1 MKNKKLNN
9 GISEIRKITMTGDEK
24 KRIFDNV
31 LSYTIPEKKF
41 IKSPWISEVFV
52 SILYKKNLAFY
63 IIVPLL
69 VVLSSG
75 GIVFA
80 SQESLPNSIFY
91 PIKVNVIEPVKG
103 ALTFSLKNKAKYES
117 SLARERLIEAEI
129 LASQNKLDST
139 NEKRINKLLMDH
151 TNGLDKTL
159 DKIDKSDS
167 DIDTNEI
174 ITNFRAEMNAHS
186 KVLENIQIQKEDKND
201 SDNEDNKVYKEARK
215 SSDKIRNYK
224 NIKDLNDSDKYLK
237 RKESVELLIN
247 NIDKDFKIK
256 SLDDEKEKN
265 TETQKTI
272 NEAKKY
278 MEEVYE
284 NEKVGSIEEAYE
296 ALLDSESYI
305 KEANILSNEES
316 KNKNDDED

>member
-9 GISEIRKITMTGDEK
+9 GIGEIRKITMTGDEK

-31 LSYTIPEKKF
+31 LSYTIPEKKS
-41 IKSPWISEVFV
+41 IKSPWASEFFV

-63 IIVPLL
+63 VIVPLL
-69 VVLSSG
+69 VLLSSS

-80 SQESLPNSIFY
+80 SQESLPNSILY
-91 PIKVNVIEPVKG
+91 PIKVNVVEPVKG
-103 ALTFSLKNKAKYES
+103 ALTFSLKNKAKHES
-117 SLARERLIEAEI
+117 DLARERLIEAEI
-129 LASQNKLDST
+129 LASQNKLDVV
-139 NEKRINKLLMDH
+139 NEKRIKKLLMNH
-151 TNGLDKTL
+151 TDGLDKIL
-159 DKIDKSDS
+159 SKIDKSNS

-174 ITNFRAEMNAHS
+174 VTNFRAEMNARA
-186 KVLENIQIQKEDKND
+186 KVLETIQKENKND

-224 NIKDLNDSDKYLK
+224 NIKDLKDSDKYLK

-247 NIDKDFKIK
+247 NIDKDFEIK
-256 SLDDEKEKN
+256 SFGDEKEES

-272 NEAKKY
+272 NEAKRY
-278 MEEVYE
+278 MEKAYE
-284 NEKVGSIEEAYE
+284 NEIEGSIEEAYD

-305 KEANILSNEES
+305 KEANILSNEEPKH
-316 KNKNDDED
+316 KNND